1 VTNDYLL
8 AALTLLSWLRALSFL
23 RLFQKTR
30 ALIRLII
37 EVIKDMEA
45 FAIVLFISLFGLT
58 LTFYSLTGSSDFVG
72 NSKHTYLLMLGDF
85 SYDEYNAA

>member
-1 VTNDYLL
+1 MTNDYLL
-8 AALTLLSWLRALSFL
+8 AALTLLSWFRALSFL

-45 FAIVLFISLFGLT
+45 FAIVLFISLFGFT
-58 LTFYSLTGSSDFVG
+58 LTFYSLTGIS
-72 NSKHTYLLMLGDF
+72 F
-85 SYDEYNAA
+85 SY